1 MRPVAAGQ
9 LGRDQGPRQHG
20 DVRQDRQHHPGQA
33 QVGRV
38 LLHSGGELPVKEQGH
53 HQLQRQP
60 GPGGRQHVGL
70 CSGLD
75 QDQGGLL
82 MVRGWRGVSS
92 SLAHT
97 DTRDAGGQP
106 VSMTPVDKVIVTNF
120 KSENYISVFNI
131 KLQSTERNH
140 LLL

>member
-1 MRPVAAGQ
+1 
-9 LGRDQGPRQHG
+9 
-20 DVRQDRQHHPGQA
+20 
-33 QVGRV
+33 
-38 LLHSGGELPVKEQGH
+38 
-53 HQLQRQP
+53 
-60 GPGGRQHVGL
+60 
-70 CSGLD
+70 
-75 QDQGGLL
+75 

-97 DTRDAGGQP
+97 DNRDAGGQP